1 MKVLITGGSSA
12 IGRSLAERLVEEG
25 HEVVLFDILKPS
37 KVSVNM
43 KYIQGD
49 IRDFFA
55 VYEAAKGCNTGIH
68 LAVLAGN
75 SSASDIMSVNTLGAY
90 SFFNAA
96 SKSKF
101 RMSVLASSAP
111 VHLAPNDLDTNL
123 PLRTDRE
130 DAYDLSKKIQEVIA
144 QDFHYHGLP
153 ILCLRFGHVVRGK
166 EKMTLNLKSPLHEL
180 EYCRGGWVALDDVVT
195 GCIAALMAQEDTS
208 FHPYNLVGSLSG
220 RKRFKVAETEQRLGI
235 SLVYDFREYE

>member
-49 IRDFFA
+49 IRDFDA

-75 SSASDIMSVNTLGAY
+75 SSASDIKCGLVDRLTYLRIGA
-90 SFFNAA
+90 S
-96 SKSKF
+96 
-101 RMSVLASSAP
+101 
-111 VHLAPNDLDTNL
+111 
-123 PLRTDRE
+123 
-130 DAYDLSKKIQEVIA
+130 
-144 QDFHYHGLP
+144 
-153 ILCLRFGHVVRGK
+153 
-166 EKMTLNLKSPLHEL
+166 
-180 EYCRGGWVALDDVVT
+180 
-195 GCIAALMAQEDTS
+195 
-208 FHPYNLVGSLSG
+208 
-220 RKRFKVAETEQRLGI
+220 
-235 SLVYDFREYE
+235 